1 MRRMVGAMAGGARV
15 LLVLVLG
22 MIVTGCGVLGDH
34 LEEDKFL
41 SGQLADL
48 RQRGGALR
56 LADITE
62 PGWDKV
68 YVSHHP
74 VSRDYV
80 EKMVGSEVEMEDEFL
95 GTGNVLVFLDGATVR
110 EASYISPHL
119 LPPGTYSNNVRIVA
133 PGFPALLQA
142 NDG

>member
-1 MRRMVGAMAGGARV
+1 MVRV
-15 LLVLVLG
+15 ITKGTQILFALILG
-22 MIVTGCGVLGDH
+22 LIVTGCGVLGDH
-34 LEEDKFL
+34 LQEDKFL

-80 EKMVGSEVEMEDEFL
+80 EKMVGAEVEMEDAFL
-95 GTGNVLVFLDGATVR
+95 GTGNVLVFLGGGAVR
-110 EASYISPHL
+110 EAIYISPDL
-119 LPPGTYSNNVRIVA
+119 LPPGTYSSNVRIVA

-142 NDG
+142 HDG